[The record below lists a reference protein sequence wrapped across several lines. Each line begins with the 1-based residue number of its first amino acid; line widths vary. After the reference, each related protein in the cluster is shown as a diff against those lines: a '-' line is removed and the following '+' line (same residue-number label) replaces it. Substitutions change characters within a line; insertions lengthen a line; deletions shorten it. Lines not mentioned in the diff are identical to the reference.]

1 MLGQTF
7 RLNLSQKKIYVWLVR
22 QADNLTLRLTFLSNI
37 T

>member
-22 QADNLTLRLTFLSNI
+22 QTDNLTLRLTFLSKI